1 MGAGLRTK
9 RKGEGVSLN
18 PVAYTFASRGRRSC
32 SWGRETDRWVVD
44 RAGVGMWGKV
54 VGLASRLKAK
64 ARALT
69 AQPRHIEICKYFTKV
84 VLYDAMY
91 IV

>member
-1 MGAGLRTK
+1 
-9 RKGEGVSLN
+9 
-18 PVAYTFASRGRRSC
+18 
-32 SWGRETDRWVVD
+32 VD

-69 AQPRHIEICKYFTKV
+69 AQPRHIEICRYFTKVV